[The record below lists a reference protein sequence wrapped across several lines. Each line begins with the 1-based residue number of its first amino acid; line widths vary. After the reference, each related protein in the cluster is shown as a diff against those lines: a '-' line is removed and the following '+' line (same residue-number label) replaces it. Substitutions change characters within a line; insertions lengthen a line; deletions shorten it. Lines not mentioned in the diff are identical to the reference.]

1 MPNIGTSPDTTA
13 DTRGGLGLEGMLS
26 ISRFIDAGGLFVTIT
41 GNASIPI
48 DYGIVEGVAIRPTPT
63 LQARGSVVESVIADK
78 KSPIAYGYGDKLAL
92 YFSQA
97 PVFQVSAAGGGRGG
111 GFGGGGGPGGGGGGT
126 PGAEA
131 AGAQGSGRPTGR
143 GTATDPDIVQGRP
156 AQMGT
161 PPAAGAGRGASAAAP
176 GGEEGGPAQRQA
188 ATPPEL
194 RPRIVVRFAA
204 ENELLISG
212 MMAGGRELANQPAV
226 VDAPRGN
233 GHVLLFANN
242 PMWRNETQ
250 GSYFL
255 LFNAILN
262 YDHLGVGRTAEPPA
276 AGRGASG
283 GEEQ

>member
-1 MPNIGTSPDTTA
+1 
-13 DTRGGLGLEGMLS
+13 MLS
-26 ISRFIDAGGLFVTIT
+26 ISKFIDAGGLFVTIT

-48 DYGIVEGVAIRPTPT
+48 DYGLIEGVSIRPTT
-63 LQARGSVVESVIADK
+63 ALQARGSVVESVIADK

-97 PVFQVSAAGGGRGG
+97 PVFQVAATGGGRG
-111 GFGGGGGPGGGGGGT
+111 GFGGGGGPGGGGPGGGT
-126 PGAEA
+126 PGAAA
-131 AGAQGSGRPTGR
+131 AGETGSARPTGR

-156 AQMGT
+156 VQMGT
-161 PPAAGAGRGASAAAP
+161 PQAGQGAGPGAAAAEP
-176 GGEEGGPAQRQA
+176 GGEEGGPAQRQV
-188 ATPPEL
+188 TPPEL

-204 ENELLISG
+204 ENELLVSG

-226 VDAPRGN
+226 VDVPRGK

-262 YDHLGVGRTAEPPA
+262 YDHLGVGRTAEPPPQPA
-276 AGRGASG
+276 RTAG